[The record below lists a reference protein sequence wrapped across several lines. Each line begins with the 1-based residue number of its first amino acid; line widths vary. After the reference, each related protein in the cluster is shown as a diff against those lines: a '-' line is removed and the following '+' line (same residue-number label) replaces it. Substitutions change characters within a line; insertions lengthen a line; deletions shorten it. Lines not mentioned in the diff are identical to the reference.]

1 MVAWSAADIPDQH
14 GRTAVVTGA
23 NGGLGLETARQLA
36 AKGAHVV
43 MAVRNQKKA
52 AAAVDEIRASVPDA
66 ALELVAL
73 DLASQAS
80 VRAAA
85 EQIVAA
91 HKSIDLLINNA
102 GVMGIP
108 EAKTVDGFE
117 MQLGVDHLGHWS
129 LTALL
134 LPALLRTP
142 GARIVTVTSTAHHM
156 GRAINPAN
164 PHLHGRYRPWRAY
177 GQAKLAN
184 FHFGLGL
191 QRELE
196 NAGASTAS
204 LIAHPGLSN
213 TDLQAVSV
221 QQTGGGHEPAVL
233 ALPRPPQR
241 DARGRRRAVAAAGGH
256 RPGRE
261 GRRVLRPAVR
271 QQRAAGAQAGRAQA
285 WHGHGDRRAVGGL
298 RARDRNR
305 DRPARGGGSM
315 TVTSMD
321 RAAAVRSAMR
331 TLVARNGFH
340 GASMSAVASE
350 AGVATGT
357 AYTHYASKDEL
368 VLAAYCETKA
378 QLAAA
383 AMVGLDAKTEAGSQF
398 RSIWLATYRHLK
410 ANPGHARFLL
420 QVDHSPYRSAAHQAA
435 IAGGDPLAAQAAM
448 PDVAARLLPLP
459 LEVIYELGLSPAV
472 RLAAGGTSLTGEQLD
487 EIAGACWRA
496 ISLPD

>member
-1 MVAWSAADIPDQH
+1 MILSRRPNEHSLKGVIVSWSAADIPGQH
-14 GRTAVVTGA
+14 GRVAVVTGA

-52 AAAVDEIRASVPDA
+52 STAVDEIRTRVPDA

-85 EQIVAA
+85 EQIMAA

-196 NAGASTAS
+196 NAGATTAS

-221 QQTGGGHEPAVL
+221 QQTGGGASQRFWLYLARRSGMSAADGALSQLRAATDPAAKGGEFYGPLFVNSGPPVRKPVVRRLGMDQAIAALWEVSERETGL
-233 ALPRPPQR
+233 AIAVR
-241 DARGRRRAVAAAGGH
+241 AAVAAA
-256 RPGRE
+256 
-261 GRRVLRPAVR
+261 
-271 QQRAAGAQAGRAQA
+271 
-285 WHGHGDRRAVGGL
+285 
-298 RARDRNR
+298 
-305 DRPARGGGSM
+305 
-315 TVTSMD
+315 
-321 RAAAVRSAMR
+321 
-331 TLVARNGFH
+331 
-340 GASMSAVASE
+340 
-350 AGVATGT
+350 
-357 AYTHYASKDEL
+357 
-368 VLAAYCETKA
+368 
-378 QLAAA
+378 
-383 AMVGLDAKTEAGSQF
+383 
-398 RSIWLATYRHLK
+398 
-410 ANPGHARFLL
+410 
-420 QVDHSPYRSAAHQAA
+420 
-435 IAGGDPLAAQAAM
+435 
-448 PDVAARLLPLP
+448 
-459 LEVIYELGLSPAV
+459 
-472 RLAAGGTSLTGEQLD
+472 
-487 EIAGACWRA
+487 
-496 ISLPD
+496 